1 MAEPVSDPTASP
13 APTPRQWLDRREAPG
28 RRWLRLAAAV
38 GLLGGVATL
47 VQAGLLARVITG
59 LVVDGQGI
67 NELTPWLLA
76 LVGVVALRTLAGW
89 GRDAAGLAGAHRIT
103 GAVRAELFDHLAR
116 LGPVRLAEY
125 PAGALAGSY
134 VEQVQALEGY
144 YARFRPQMVLAVGV
158 PLLLLAA
165 VAVLDWLAALLL
177 AISAP
182 LIPVF
187 MAIVGMG
194 AEEVSRRQQAALA
207 RAGGHFLDRLRGL
220 TTLRLFNRA
229 EATADEVH
237 RVADDYRARTMQ
249 TLRVAFLSSA
259 VLEFFAA
266 VAIALVA
273 IYIGFGLLGYIE
285 YGPAPELDL
294 FAGLFILLLAPE
306 FFQPLR
312 DLASHYHDRADG
324 LGAAAELIPLL
335 ETPAPALPPA
345 RRTPS
350 VPGLSVDL
358 QRVRVTYP
366 DGRTGLEGA
375 DLTVAPGDRVV
386 LTGPSGGGKSTLL
399 ALLAGF
405 LAADGGRVRIGDGEP
420 EPVSQVAWMG
430 QRTHLF
436 ADTLRENIRMGR
448 PGADDADV
456 EAVAQR
462 AGVAEFARLLPD
474 GLDTAVGEGGVGL
487 SGGQA
492 QRVALARTLLKGAPV
507 LLLDEPTAGLDP
519 EGEEA
524 LVASLERTLAGGPT
538 VIIATHHPRLMA
550 LGRQYRVADGRV
562 EEVGHA

>member
-1 MAEPVSDPTASP
+1 MAEPVSDPASSP

-47 VQAGLLARVITG
+47 VQAGLLARAITG
-59 LVVDGQGI
+59 LVVDGEGLT
-67 NELTPWLLA
+67 ELAPWLFA
-76 LVGVVALRTLAGW
+76 LVGAVAVRTAAGW
-89 GRDAAGLAGAHRIT
+89 GRDAAGLAGAHRIIGT
-103 GAVRAELFDHLAR
+103 VREELFDHLAR

-125 PAGALAGSY
+125 PAGSLAGSY

-144 YARFRPQMVLAVGV
+144 YARFRPQMVLAMGI
-158 PLLLLAA
+158 PLLLLVA
-165 VAVLDWLAALLL
+165 VAVQDWLAALLL
-177 AISAP
+177 ALSAP

-229 EATADEVH
+229 EATTDEV
-237 RVADDYRARTMQ
+237 RAVAEDYRARTMK

-285 YGPAPELDL
+285 YGPAPGLDL
-294 FAGLFILLLAPE
+294 FTGLFILLLAPE

-335 ETPAPALPPA
+335 ETPAPAPSPA
-345 RRTPS
+345 RRRSSMPALG
-350 VPGLSVDL
+350 VEL

-366 DGRTGLEGA
+366 DGRAGLEGA

-405 LAADGGRVRIGDGEP
+405 LEADGGRVRIGDGEP

-436 ADTLRENIRMGR
+436 ADSIRENIRMGR
-448 PGADDADV
+448 AEAGDDEV
-456 EAVAQR
+456 EAAAEQ
-462 AGVAEFARLLPD
+462 AGVAEFARLLPE
-474 GLDTAVGEGGVGL
+474 GLDTPVGEGGVGL

-524 LVASLERTLAGGPT
+524 LVTHLERVLAGGPT
-538 VIIATHHPRLMA
+538 VILATHHPRLMA
-550 LGRQYRVADGRV
+550 LGRQYRVANGQV
-562 EEVGHA
+562 EEAGHA